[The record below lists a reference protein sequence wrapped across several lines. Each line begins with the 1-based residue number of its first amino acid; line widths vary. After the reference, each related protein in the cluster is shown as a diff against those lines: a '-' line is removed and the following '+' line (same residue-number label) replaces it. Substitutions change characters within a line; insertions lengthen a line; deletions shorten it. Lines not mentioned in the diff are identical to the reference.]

1 MQRIGHF
8 KRTFRRL
15 RQSFLAFIKKTLTSY
30 YFFTYLY
37 LLGSVTHPEQDL
49 QEIHLKHRILG
60 RKMSNENVEKMCAF
74 KPAKILEPRINK
86 ICHQETVHMYL
97 VLHHVRYMLKSSM

>member
-1 MQRIGHF
+1 MQRIGHL

-15 RQSFLAFIKKTLTSY
+15 RQSFLALTLTSY

-49 QEIHLKHRILG
+49 QEIHLNHKILG
-60 RKMSNENVEKMCAF
+60 RKMSNENVEKCVHSSRQ
-74 KPAKILEPRINK
+74 KYWN
-86 ICHQETVHMYL
+86 QESIKSVTRKLCMYL
-97 VLHHVRYMLKSSM
+97 MLHHVRYMLKSSM